1 MIATT
6 QTPAQDHAARDAS
19 VRQYAPLVRRIAHR
33 LIARLPANVE
43 LDDLVQAGMIGL
55 TEALSRSENPEGPQF
70 EAFATQRIRGAMLD
84 ELRAGDWISRDARR
98 QHRAAGATQ
107 HKLEQQLG
115 RTPLSSEVAREM
127 GIDMAE
133 YHEVLA
139 QARTSQFVSLDE
151 ITSPDEEG
159 DSGSA
164 ERQFADPEA
173 DPLRHVADY
182 RRRVAL
188 VHAIETLPERERQAL
203 SLYYEHD
210 MSLKEIGTVL
220 GVSDSRVC
228 HLHNQAFQ
236 RLRVKLRDW

>member
-1 MIATT
+1 MPAT
-6 QTPAQDHAARDAS
+6 AQKIQDRAALDAS
-19 VRQYAPLVRRIAHR
+19 IRQHAPMVRRIAQR
-33 LIARLPANVE
+33 LISRLPANVE
-43 LDDLVQAGMIGL
+43 LDDLIQAGMIGL

-98 QHRAAGATQ
+98 QHRAAGVVA

-127 GIDMAE
+127 GIGLDDYQDIM
-133 YHEVLA
+133 A

-151 ITSPDEEG
+151 ISSFDDEGENSPLEK
-159 DSGSA
+159 
-164 ERQFADPEA
+164 QFADPEA
-173 DPLRHVADY
+173 DPLRHVSDY
-182 RRRVAL
+182 RKHAAL
-188 VHAIETLPERERQAL
+188 VRAIDTLPERERQAL

-210 MSLKEIGTVL
+210 MSLKDIGAVL
-220 GVSDSRVC
+220 GVTDSRVC
-228 HLHNQAFQ
+228 HLHAQAFQ